1 MRKNEKNNKEVLGT
15 DIRKLLKIGSSLAIT
30 LPKEYVEAH
39 GLKVGDTVQV
49 YFDDVVH
56 VEPVKPERILKKVK
70 KEG

>member
-1 MRKNEKNNKEVLGT
+1 MRKNEKNKKNVLGF
-15 DIRKLLKIGSSLAIT
+15 DARKLLKIGSSLAVT

-39 GLKVGDTVQV
+39 GLKVGDTVRV

-56 VEPVKPERILKKVK
+56 VEPVKTEEILKKVR